1 MICGHGNCEC
11 VQRVFLRYSV
21 LYVMLALLHD
31 LAKNGTPERPYPLII
46 DDSIT
51 DSTDGMIDYTY
62 ACGIGSGVMLVPFM
76 EYYNQLSTDV

>member
-1 MICGHGNCEC
+1 
-11 VQRVFLRYSV
+11 
-21 LYVMLALLHD
+21 MLALLHD

-46 DDSIT
+46 EESIT

-62 ACGIGSGVMLVPFM
+62 ACGIGSGVMLVPFS

>member
-1 MICGHGNCEC
+1 MCAESFSTIFGIVCDARASARPC
-11 VQRVFLRYSV
+11 
-21 LYVMLALLHD
+21 
-31 LAKNGTPERPYPLII
+31 KNGTPERPYPLII

-62 ACGIGSGVMLVPFM
+62 ACGIGSGVMLVPFT